1 MASILYV
8 EDEPIVML
16 GLTMSLEDA
25 GHDVTT
31 VSNGRRALALI
42 EGGLRTDLVITDYMM
57 PVMDGPALIL
67 ALRARPEFRR
77 VPILLVSA
85 VPESELP
92 DGIDYDAY
100 LAKPFL
106 DRMVLESVNALLR
119 GRG

>member
-8 EDEPIVML
+8 EDEPVVMA

-25 GHDVTT
+25 GHQVTT
-31 VSNGRRALALI
+31 VSNGRRALTLI
-42 EGGLRTDLVITDYMM
+42 DGGLRPDLVITDYMM
-57 PVMDGPALIL
+57 PVMDGPALIR

-85 VPESELP
+85 VPEDQFS
-92 DGIDYDAY
+92 DDIGYDAY

-106 DRMVLESVNALLR
+106 DRKVLERVNALLQR
-119 GRG
+119 